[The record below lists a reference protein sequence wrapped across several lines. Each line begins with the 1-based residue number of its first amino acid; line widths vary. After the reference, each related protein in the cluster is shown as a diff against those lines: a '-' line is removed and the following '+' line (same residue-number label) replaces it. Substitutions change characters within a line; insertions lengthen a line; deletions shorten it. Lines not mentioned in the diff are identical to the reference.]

1 MKIPATASTKQL
13 TEYALKIFREYYIDY
28 EVRSVAISCSKLIYQ
43 TSIQL
48 DLFSDPERLFQ
59 QEKLDYLCDEIR
71 NRYGFQALVHASSLL
86 PGATAISRSSKI
98 GGH

>member
-1 MKIPATASTKQL
+1 M
-13 TEYALKIFREYYIDY
+13 TEYALKIFREYYIGY

-48 DLFSDPERLFQ
+48 IFFLIRRNCFKE
-59 QEKLDYLCDEIR
+59 EKLDYLCDEIR
-71 NRYGFQALVHASSLL
+71 NRYGFKALVHASSLL